1 MKFMVDECV
10 GPKVA
15 KWLKEQGFQVFSV
28 YEEARG
34 ASDDQLIEKANTEGW
49 ILITADK
56 DFGTKVYREKKLHKG
71 IILLR
76 LTDERS
82 NQKII
87 VLEKLIKE
95 YKDKLTGSFVVAT
108 EKRVRFAYTKGQNQ

>member
-10 GPKVA
+10 GTGVA
-15 KWLKEQGFQVFSV
+15 KWLRNQGFKVFSV

-34 ASDDQLIEKANTEGW
+34 ATDDELIEKACLEGW
-49 ILITADK
+49 ILITNDK
-56 DFGTKVYREKKLHKG
+56 DFGTKVYRERKPHKG

-76 LTDERS
+76 LTDDRS
-82 NQKII
+82 KQKII

-95 YKDKLTGSFVVAT
+95 YSDKLPGSFVVVT
-108 EKRVRFAYTKGQNQ
+108 DKRARFAYLKDTL